1 MKYKYLFDIYKKSFS
16 FENENFKIAENSN
29 IKDLLYIYIFLYFI
43 VFFFIKIFFDF
54 ISYTRFRIL
63 IDNIVFLFLRNII
76 NLLLGGGVTVVS
88 FHIMSYFMDIRL
100 KIKTLV
106 KCFLFTSFSYTFL
119 LTLFSYCYN
128 KWGGVLHSIPFL
140 RLIVLIIELLL
151 TVARFFSIRNYFIA
165 NLNYLANKKITLYVL
180 ISILSSGLLF
190 ILIVILSSNLF
201 TFW

>member
-1 MKYKYLFDIYKKSFS
+1 MKYKYLFDIYKKSFYL
-16 FENENFKIAENSN
+16 ENENFKIAQNSN
-29 IKDLLYIYIFLYFI
+29 IKDLFYIYIFLYFI
-43 VFFFIKIFFDF
+43 VLFFIKIFFNF
-54 ISYTRFRIL
+54 ISYTSFSIL

-76 NLLLGGGVTVVS
+76 NVLLRFFVVIVS
-88 FHIMSYFMDIRL
+88 FYVISYFMDIRL

-119 LTLFSYCYN
+119 LLLFPYCYN
-128 KWGGVLHSIPFL
+128 KLGFMLLGIPFL

-165 NLNYLANKKITLYVL
+165 NLDYLANKKITLYVL
-180 ISILSSGLLF
+180 ISMLISGLLF
-190 ILIVILSSNLF
+190 ILIVMLSSNLF